1 MKVFRKSGDRVEL
14 LALSWDAELRLGD
27 YLVVE
32 EGDRRMLLQVI
43 DVEYADVP
51 GLMED
56 ILRDLSSSTIDE
68 VERLDPVEVE
78 SVIRSI
84 RDSRVVVAKV
94 RRING
99 SDPNT
104 LWLPSRYTS
113 KVRKVEVDELLREVL
128 QPPKMPVK
136 VGEGVEVDVMNVEGN
151 VTLIVGRKES
161 GKSHLAKVLASG
173 LAKAGCNVVVL
184 DVNGEYVSL
193 GRRRNGEHSD
203 VSEFLKVL
211 MPGLNYQI
219 PLASLTEEVL
229 ADVMTY
235 ALGLPQTSLRELLRL
250 FRDLRKRGVLTF
262 ANLIR
267 AVQSVPMN
275 ESVRE
280 ALANRLLTL
289 ESTGI
294 FADEPQTEEGDWL
307 ERLFPTD
314 KGALV
319 VFDMSRLGAIQRR
332 VFVEFLLSRL
342 KELLLNDE
350 IDPVVLFAEE
360 AHLYLR
366 ETYWEDVITRM
377 RHIGISTVLITN
389 QPDSIPALI
398 YRQAD
403 NVFMFNMRN
412 GSDIDHLARNLEVDP
427 ETLRSILPNLPPGQ
441 VLAWGKVVGRLPVV
455 FKVIDPDLMTLGRT
469 RTKVG
474 RMLQKV

>member
-14 LALSWDAELRLGD
+14 LALSWDTDLRLGD

-32 EGDRRMLLQVI
+32 EDGRRILLQVI

-56 ILRDLSSSTIDE
+56 ILRELSGGTIDE
-68 VERLDPVEVE
+68 VERFDPVEVE
-78 SVIRSI
+78 SVVRSI

-94 RRING
+94 RRINDA
-99 SDPNT
+99 DPNV

-113 KVRKVEVDELLREVL
+113 RVRKVEVAELLRDVV
-128 QPPKMPVK
+128 PIPKVPVRL
-136 VGEGVEVDVMNVEGN
+136 GEGVVVDVMNVEGS

-173 LAKAGCNVVVL
+173 LARAGCNVVVL

-193 GRRRNGEHSD
+193 GRRRNGERSE
-203 VSEFLKVL
+203 VSEILKVL
-211 MPGLNYQI
+211 MPGLNYQV
-219 PLASLTEEVL
+219 PLSTLSEEVL

-235 ALGLPQTSLRELLRL
+235 ALGLPQTSMRELLRI
-250 FRDLRKRGVLTF
+250 FRDLRKRGALTF
-262 ANLIR
+262 ANLLR

-294 FADEPQTEEGDWL
+294 FTDERREGEGDAL
-307 ERLFPTD
+307 ETLFPPD
-314 KGALV
+314 RGALV
-319 VFDMSRLGAIQRR
+319 VFDMSRLGALQRR

-377 RHIGISTVLITN
+377 RHVGISTVLITN

-403 NVFMFNMRN
+403 NVFIFNMRN
-412 GSDIDHLARNLEVDP
+412 GSDMEHLARNLEIDS
-427 ETLRSILPNLPPGQ
+427 ETLRSILPNLPQGT

-469 RTKVG
+469 RTKLG
-474 RMLQKV
+474 RLVQQC

>member
-14 LALSWDAELRLGD
+14 LALSWDADLRLGD

-32 EGDRRMLLQVI
+32 EDGRRILLQVI

-56 ILRDLSSSTIDE
+56 ILRELSGGTIDE
-68 VERLDPVEVE
+68 VERFDPVEVE
-78 SVIRSI
+78 SVVRSI

-94 RRING
+94 RRINDA
-99 SDPNT
+99 DPNV

-113 KVRKVEVDELLREVL
+113 RVRKMEVAELLRDVV
-128 QPPKMPVK
+128 PIPKVPVRL
-136 VGEGVEVDVMNVEGN
+136 GEGVVVDVMNVEGS

-173 LAKAGCNVVVL
+173 LARAGCNVVVL

-193 GRRRNGEHSD
+193 GRRRNGERSE
-203 VSEFLKVL
+203 VSEILKVL
-211 MPGLNYQI
+211 MPGLNYQV
-219 PLASLTEEVL
+219 PLSTLSEEVL

-235 ALGLPQTSLRELLRL
+235 ALGLPQTSMRELLRI
-250 FRDLRKRGVLTF
+250 FRDLRKRGALTF
-262 ANLIR
+262 TNLLR
-267 AVQSVPMN
+267 AVQSFPMN

-294 FADEPQTEEGDWL
+294 FTDERREDEGDAL
-307 ERLFPTD
+307 EALFPPD
-314 KGALV
+314 RGALV
-319 VFDMSRLGAIQRR
+319 VFDMSRLGALQRR

-377 RHIGISTVLITN
+377 RHVGISTVLITN

-403 NVFMFNMRN
+403 NVFIFNMRN
-412 GSDIDHLARNLEVDP
+412 GSDMDHLARNLEIDS
-427 ETLRSILPNLPPGQ
+427 ETLRSILPNLPQGT

-469 RTKVG
+469 RTKLG
-474 RMLQKV
+474 RLVQQC

>member
-14 LALSWDAELRLGD
+14 LALSWDADLRLGD

-32 EGDRRMLLQVI
+32 EDGRRILLQVI

-56 ILRDLSSSTIDE
+56 ILRELSGGTIDE
-68 VERLDPVEVE
+68 VERFDPVEVE
-78 SVIRSI
+78 SVVRSI

-94 RRING
+94 RRINDA
-99 SDPNT
+99 DPNV

-113 KVRKVEVDELLREVL
+113 RVRKMDVAELLRDVV
-128 QPPKMPVK
+128 PIPKVPVRL
-136 VGEGVEVDVMNVEGN
+136 GEGVVVDVMNVEGS

-173 LAKAGCNVVVL
+173 LARAGCNVVVL

-193 GRRRNGEHSD
+193 GRRRNGERSE
-203 VSEFLKVL
+203 VSEILKVL
-211 MPGLNYQI
+211 MPGLNYQV
-219 PLASLTEEVL
+219 PLSTLSEEVL

-235 ALGLPQTSLRELLRL
+235 ALGLPQTSMRELLRI
-250 FRDLRKRGVLTF
+250 FRDLRKRGALTF
-262 ANLIR
+262 ANLLR

-294 FADEPQTEEGDWL
+294 FTDERREGEGDAL
-307 ERLFPTD
+307 ETLFPPD
-314 KGALV
+314 RGALV
-319 VFDMSRLGAIQRR
+319 VFDMSRLGALQRR

-377 RHIGISTVLITN
+377 RHVGISTVLITN

-403 NVFMFNMRN
+403 NVFIFNMRN
-412 GSDIDHLARNLEVDP
+412 GSDMEHLARNLEIDS
-427 ETLRSILPNLPPGQ
+427 ETLRSILPNLPQGT

-469 RTKVG
+469 RTKLG
-474 RMLQKV
+474 RLLQQC

>member
-14 LALSWDAELRLGD
+14 LALSWDADLRLGD

-32 EGDRRMLLQVI
+32 EDGRRILLQVI

-56 ILRDLSSSTIDE
+56 ILRELSGGTVDE
-68 VERLDPVEVE
+68 VERFDPVEVE
-78 SVIRSI
+78 SVVRSI

-94 RRING
+94 RRINDA
-99 SDPNT
+99 DPNV

-113 KVRKVEVDELLREVL
+113 RVRKMEVAELLRDVV
-128 QPPKMPVK
+128 PIPKVPVRL
-136 VGEGVEVDVMNVEGN
+136 GEGVVVDVMNVEGS

-173 LAKAGCNVVVL
+173 LARAGCNVVIL

-193 GRRRNGEHSD
+193 GRRRNGERSE
-203 VSEFLKVL
+203 VSEILKVL
-211 MPGLNYQI
+211 MPGLNYQV
-219 PLASLTEEVL
+219 PLSTLSEEVL

-235 ALGLPQTSLRELLRL
+235 ALGLPQTSMRELLRI
-250 FRDLRKRGVLTF
+250 FRDLRKRGALTF
-262 ANLIR
+262 ANLLR

-294 FADEPQTEEGDWL
+294 FTDERREVEGDAL
-307 ERLFPTD
+307 ETLFPPDRGT
-314 KGALV
+314 LV
-319 VFDMSRLGAIQRR
+319 VFDMSRLGALQRR

-350 IDPVVLFAEE
+350 IDPVDLFAEE

-377 RHIGISTVLITN
+377 RHVGISTVLITN

-403 NVFMFNMRN
+403 NVFIFNMRN
-412 GSDIDHLARNLEVDP
+412 GSDMDHLARNLEIDS
-427 ETLRSILPNLPPGQ
+427 ETLRSILPNLPQGT

-469 RTKVG
+469 RTKLG
-474 RMLQKV
+474 RLVQQC

>member
-14 LALSWDAELRLGD
+14 LALSWDADLRLGD

-32 EGDRRMLLQVI
+32 EDGRRILLQVI

-56 ILRDLSSSTIDE
+56 ILRELSGGTIDE
-68 VERLDPVEVE
+68 VERFDPVEVE
-78 SVIRSI
+78 SVVRSI

-94 RRING
+94 RRINDA
-99 SDPNT
+99 DPNV

-113 KVRKVEVDELLREVL
+113 RVRKMDVAELLRDVV
-128 QPPKMPVK
+128 PIPKVPVRL
-136 VGEGVEVDVMNVEGN
+136 GEGVVVDVMNVEGS

-173 LAKAGCNVVVL
+173 LARAGCNVVVL

-193 GRRRNGEHSD
+193 GRRRNGERSE
-203 VSEFLKVL
+203 VSEILKVL
-211 MPGLNYQI
+211 MPGLNYQV
-219 PLASLTEEVL
+219 PLSTLSEEVL

-235 ALGLPQTSLRELLRL
+235 ALGLPQTSMRELLRI
-250 FRDLRKRGVLTF
+250 FRDLRKRGSLTF
-262 ANLIR
+262 ANLLR
-267 AVQSVPMN
+267 AVQSFPMN

-294 FADEPQTEEGDWL
+294 FTDERREDEGDAL
-307 ERLFPTD
+307 EALFPPD
-314 KGALV
+314 RGALV
-319 VFDMSRLGAIQRR
+319 VFDMSRLGALQRR

-377 RHIGISTVLITN
+377 RHVGISTVLITN

-403 NVFMFNMRN
+403 NVFIFNMRN
-412 GSDIDHLARNLEVDP
+412 GSDMEHLARNLEIDS
-427 ETLRSILPNLPPGQ
+427 ETLRSILPNLPQGT

-469 RTKVG
+469 RTKLG
-474 RMLQKV
+474 RLVQQC

>member
-14 LALSWDAELRLGD
+14 LALSWDADLRLGD

-32 EGDRRMLLQVI
+32 EDGRRILLQVI

-56 ILRDLSSSTIDE
+56 ILRELSGGTVDE
-68 VERLDPVEVE
+68 VERFDPVEVE
-78 SVIRSI
+78 SVVRSI

-94 RRING
+94 RRINDA
-99 SDPNT
+99 DPNV

-113 KVRKVEVDELLREVL
+113 RVRKMEVAELLRDVV
-128 QPPKMPVK
+128 PIPKVPVRL
-136 VGEGVEVDVMNVEGN
+136 GEGVVVDVMNVEGS

-161 GKSHLAKVLASG
+161 GKSHLAKVLACG
-173 LAKAGCNVVVL
+173 LARAGCNVVVL

-193 GRRRNGEHSD
+193 GRRRNGERSE
-203 VSEFLKVL
+203 VSEILKVL
-211 MPGLNYQI
+211 MPGLNYQV
-219 PLASLTEEVL
+219 PLSTLSEEVL

-235 ALGLPQTSLRELLRL
+235 ALGLPQTSMRELLRI
-250 FRDLRKRGVLTF
+250 FRDLRKRGALTF
-262 ANLIR
+262 ANLLR
-267 AVQSVPMN
+267 AVQSFPMN

-294 FADEPQTEEGDWL
+294 FTDERREDEGDAL
-307 ERLFPTD
+307 EALFPPD
-314 KGALV
+314 RGALV
-319 VFDMSRLGAIQRR
+319 VFDMSRLGALQRR

-377 RHIGISTVLITN
+377 RHVGISTVLITN

-403 NVFMFNMRN
+403 NVFIFNMRN
-412 GSDIDHLARNLEVDP
+412 GSDMDHLARNLEIDS
-427 ETLRSILPNLPPGQ
+427 ETLRSILPNLPQGT

-469 RTKVG
+469 RTKLG
-474 RMLQKV
+474 RLVQQC

>member
-14 LALSWDAELRLGD
+14 LALSWDADLRLGD

-32 EGDRRMLLQVI
+32 EDGRRILLQVI

-56 ILRDLSSSTIDE
+56 ILRELSGGTVDE
-68 VERLDPVEVE
+68 VERFDPVEVE
-78 SVIRSI
+78 SVVRSI

-94 RRING
+94 RRINDA
-99 SDPNT
+99 DPNV

-113 KVRKVEVDELLREVL
+113 RVKKMEVAELLRDVV
-128 QPPKMPVK
+128 PIPKVPIRL
-136 VGEGVEVDVMNVEGN
+136 GEGVVVDVMNVEGS

-173 LAKAGCNVVVL
+173 LARAGCNVVVL

-193 GRRRNGEHSD
+193 GRRRNGERSE
-203 VSEFLKVL
+203 VSEILKVL
-211 MPGLNYQI
+211 MPGLSYQV
-219 PLASLTEEVL
+219 PLSTLSEEVL

-235 ALGLPQTSLRELLRL
+235 ALGLPQTSMRELLRI
-250 FRDLRKRGVLTF
+250 FRDLRKRGALTF
-262 ANLIR
+262 ANLLR
-267 AVQSVPMN
+267 AVQSFPMN

-294 FADEPQTEEGDWL
+294 FTDERREVEGDAL
-307 ERLFPTD
+307 EALFPPD
-314 KGALV
+314 RGALV
-319 VFDMSRLGAIQRR
+319 VFDMSRLGALQRR

-403 NVFMFNMRN
+403 NVFIFNMRN
-412 GSDIDHLARNLEVDP
+412 GSDMDHLARNLEIDS
-427 ETLRSILPNLPPGQ
+427 ETLRSILPNLPQGT

-455 FKVIDPDLMTLGRT
+455 FKVIDPDLMTLGCT
-469 RTKVG
+469 RTKLG
-474 RMLQKV
+474 RLIRQC

>member
-14 LALSWDAELRLGD
+14 LALSWDADLRLGD

-32 EGDRRMLLQVI
+32 EDGRRILLQVI
-43 DVEYADVP
+43 DVEYADIP

-56 ILRDLSSSTIDE
+56 ILRELSGGTVDE
-68 VERLDPVEVE
+68 VERFDPVEVE
-78 SVIRSI
+78 SVVRSI

-94 RRING
+94 RRINNA
-99 SDPNT
+99 DPNV

-113 KVRKVEVDELLREVL
+113 RVRKVEVAELLRDVV
-128 QPPKMPVK
+128 PIPKVPVRL
-136 VGEGVEVDVMNVEGN
+136 GEGVVVDVMNVEGS

-173 LAKAGCNVVVL
+173 LARAGCNVVVL

-193 GRRRNGEHSD
+193 GRRRNGERSE
-203 VSEFLKVL
+203 VSEILKVL
-211 MPGLNYQI
+211 MPGLNYQV
-219 PLASLTEEVL
+219 PLSTLSEEVL

-235 ALGLPQTSLRELLRL
+235 ALGLPQTSMRELLRI
-250 FRDLRKRGVLTF
+250 FRDLRKRGALTF
-262 ANLIR
+262 ANLLR
-267 AVQSVPMN
+267 AVQSFPMN

-294 FADEPQTEEGDWL
+294 FTDERREDEGDAL
-307 ERLFPTD
+307 ETLFPPD
-314 KGALV
+314 RGALV
-319 VFDMSRLGAIQRR
+319 VFDMSRLGALQRR

-377 RHIGISTVLITN
+377 RHVGISTVLITN

-403 NVFMFNMRN
+403 NVFIFNMRN
-412 GSDIDHLARNLEVDP
+412 GSDMDHLARNLEIDS
-427 ETLRSILPNLPPGQ
+427 ETLRSILPNLPQGT

-469 RTKVG
+469 RTKLG
-474 RMLQKV
+474 RLVQQC

>member
-14 LALSWDAELRLGD
+14 LALSWDADLRLGD

-32 EGDRRMLLQVI
+32 EDGRRILLQVI
-43 DVEYADVP
+43 DVEYADLP

-56 ILRDLSSSTIDE
+56 ILRELSGGTIEE
-68 VERLDPVEVE
+68 VERFDPVEVE
-78 SVIRSI
+78 SVVRSI

-94 RRING
+94 RRINDA
-99 SDPNT
+99 DPNV

-113 KVRKVEVDELLREVL
+113 RVRKVEVAELLRDVV
-128 QPPKMPVK
+128 PIPKVPVRL
-136 VGEGVEVDVMNVEGN
+136 GEGVVVDVMNVEGS

-173 LAKAGCNVVVL
+173 LARAGCNVVVL

-193 GRRRNGEHSD
+193 GRRRNGERSE
-203 VSEFLKVL
+203 VSEILKVL
-211 MPGLNYQI
+211 MPGLNYQV
-219 PLASLTEEVL
+219 PLSTLSEEVL

-235 ALGLPQTSLRELLRL
+235 ALGLPQTSMRELLRI
-250 FRDLRKRGVLTF
+250 FRDLRKRGALTF
-262 ANLIR
+262 ANLLR
-267 AVQSVPMN
+267 AVQSFPMN

-294 FADEPQTEEGDWL
+294 FTDERREGEGDAL
-307 ERLFPTD
+307 ETLFPPD
-314 KGALV
+314 RGALV
-319 VFDMSRLGAIQRR
+319 VFDMSRLGALQRR

-377 RHIGISTVLITN
+377 RHVGISTVLITN

-403 NVFMFNMRN
+403 NVFIFNMRN
-412 GSDIDHLARNLEVDP
+412 GSDMEHLARNLEIDP
-427 ETLRSILPNLPPGQ
+427 ETLRSILPNLPQGT

-469 RTKVG
+469 RTKLG
-474 RMLQKV
+474 RLVQQC

>member
-1 MKVFRKSGDRVEL
+1 MKVFRKSGDKVEL
-14 LALSWDAELRLGD
+14 LALSWDADLRLGD

-32 EGDRRMLLQVI
+32 EDGRRTLLQVI

-56 ILRDLSSSTIDE
+56 ILRDLSSNAIDE

-84 RDSRVVVAKV
+84 RDSRVIVAKLRGV
-94 RRING
+94 NG
-99 SDPNT
+99 TDLNL

-113 KVRKVEVDELLREVL
+113 KVRRVGVADLLREVV
-128 QPPKMPVK
+128 PVPELPVR
-136 VGEGVEVDVMNVEGN
+136 VGDGVVVDVTNVEGN
-151 VTLIVGRKES
+151 VTLIIGRKES

-173 LAKAGCNVVVL
+173 LARAGCNVVIL

-193 GRRRNGEHSD
+193 GRRRNGEQSE
-203 VSEFLKVL
+203 VSELLRVL
-211 MPGLNYQI
+211 MPGLNYRV
-219 PLASLTEEVL
+219 PLNSLSDEVL

-235 ALGLPQTSLRELLRL
+235 ALGLPQTSMRELLRL

-262 ANLIR
+262 ANLLR

-289 ESTGI
+289 ELTGI
-294 FADEPQTEEGDWL
+294 FTDERQKDEGDTL
-307 ERLFPTD
+307 ETLFPSD
-314 KGALV
+314 RGALV
-319 VFDMSRLGAIQRR
+319 VFDMSRLGATQRR

-342 KELLLNDE
+342 KEMLLDDE

-412 GSDIDHLARNLEVDP
+412 GSDIDHLARNLEIDT
-427 ETLRSILPNLPPGQ
+427 ETLRSILPNLSPGN
-441 VLAWGKVVGRLPVV
+441 VLAWGKAVGRLPVV
-455 FKVIDPDLMTLGRT
+455 FKVIDSDLMTLGRT
-469 RTKVG
+469 RTKTG
-474 RMLQKV
+474 RIIQSR

>member
-14 LALSWDAELRLGD
+14 LALSWDADLRLGD

-32 EGDRRMLLQVI
+32 EDGRRILLQVI

-56 ILRDLSSSTIDE
+56 ILRELSGGTIDE
-68 VERLDPVEVE
+68 VERFDPVEVE
-78 SVIRSI
+78 SVVRSI

-94 RRING
+94 RRINDA
-99 SDPNT
+99 DPNV

-113 KVRKVEVDELLREVL
+113 RVRKVEVAELLRDVV
-128 QPPKMPVK
+128 PIPKVPVRL
-136 VGEGVEVDVMNVEGN
+136 GEGVVVDVMNVEGS

-173 LAKAGCNVVVL
+173 LARAGCNVVVL

-193 GRRRNGEHSD
+193 GRRRNGERSE
-203 VSEFLKVL
+203 VSEILKVL
-211 MPGLNYQI
+211 MPGLNYQV
-219 PLASLTEEVL
+219 PLSTLSEEVL

-235 ALGLPQTSLRELLRL
+235 ALGLPQTSMRELLRI
-250 FRDLRKRGVLTF
+250 FRDLRKRGALTF
-262 ANLIR
+262 ANLLR
-267 AVQSVPMN
+267 AVQSFPMN

-294 FADEPQTEEGDWL
+294 FTDERREDEGDAL
-307 ERLFPTD
+307 ETLFPPD
-314 KGALV
+314 RGALV
-319 VFDMSRLGAIQRR
+319 VFDMSRLGALQRR

-377 RHIGISTVLITN
+377 RHVGISTVLITN

-403 NVFMFNMRN
+403 NVFIFNMRN
-412 GSDIDHLARNLEVDP
+412 GSDMDHLARNLEIDS
-427 ETLRSILPNLPPGQ
+427 ETLRSILPNLPQGT

-469 RTKVG
+469 RTKLG
-474 RMLQKV
+474 RLVQQC

>member
-14 LALSWDAELRLGD
+14 LALSWDTDLRLGD

-32 EGDRRMLLQVI
+32 EDGRRILLQVI
-43 DVEYADVP
+43 DVEYADIP

-56 ILRDLSSSTIDE
+56 ILRELSSNAIDE
-68 VERLDPVEVE
+68 VERFDPVEVE
-78 SVIRSI
+78 SVVRSI

-94 RRING
+94 RRINDA
-99 SDPNT
+99 DPNV

-113 KVRKVEVDELLREVL
+113 RVRKVEVAELLRDVV
-128 QPPKMPVK
+128 PIPKVPVRL
-136 VGEGVEVDVMNVEGN
+136 GEGVVVDVMNVEGS

-173 LAKAGCNVVVL
+173 LARAGCNVVVL

-193 GRRRNGEHSD
+193 GRRRNGERSE
-203 VSEFLKVL
+203 VSEILKVL
-211 MPGLNYQI
+211 MPGLNYQV
-219 PLASLTEEVL
+219 PLSTLSEEVL

-235 ALGLPQTSLRELLRL
+235 ALGLPQTSMRELLRI
-250 FRDLRKRGVLTF
+250 FRDLRKRGALTF
-262 ANLIR
+262 ANLLR

-294 FADEPQTEEGDWL
+294 FTDERREDEGDAL
-307 ERLFPTD
+307 EALFPPD
-314 KGALV
+314 RGALV
-319 VFDMSRLGAIQRR
+319 VFDMSRLGALQRR

-377 RHIGISTVLITN
+377 RHVGISTVLITN

-403 NVFMFNMRN
+403 NVFIFNMRN
-412 GSDIDHLARNLEVDP
+412 GSDMEHLARNLEIDS
-427 ETLRSILPNLPPGQ
+427 ETLRSILPNLPQGT

-469 RTKVG
+469 RTKLG
-474 RMLQKV
+474 RLVQQC

>member
-14 LALSWDAELRLGD
+14 LALSWDADLRLGD

-32 EGDRRMLLQVI
+32 EDGRRILLQVI

-56 ILRDLSSSTIDE
+56 ILRELSGGTVDE
-68 VERLDPVEVE
+68 VERFDPVEVE
-78 SVIRSI
+78 SVVRSI

-94 RRING
+94 RRINDA
-99 SDPNT
+99 DPNV

-113 KVRKVEVDELLREVL
+113 RVRKVEVAELLRDVV
-128 QPPKMPVK
+128 PIPKVPVRL
-136 VGEGVEVDVMNVEGN
+136 GEGVVVDVMNVEGS

-173 LAKAGCNVVVL
+173 LARAGCNVVVL

-193 GRRRNGEHSD
+193 GRRRNGERSE
-203 VSEFLKVL
+203 VSEILKVL
-211 MPGLNYQI
+211 MPGLNYQV
-219 PLASLTEEVL
+219 PLSTLSEEVL

-235 ALGLPQTSLRELLRL
+235 ALGLPQTSMRELLRI
-250 FRDLRKRGVLTF
+250 FRDLRKRGALTF
-262 ANLIR
+262 ANLLR
-267 AVQSVPMN
+267 AVQSFPMN

-294 FADEPQTEEGDWL
+294 FTDERREDEGDAL
-307 ERLFPTD
+307 EALFPPD
-314 KGALV
+314 RGALV
-319 VFDMSRLGAIQRR
+319 VFDMSRLGALQRR

-377 RHIGISTVLITN
+377 RHVGISTVLITN

-403 NVFMFNMRN
+403 NVFIFNMRN
-412 GSDIDHLARNLEVDP
+412 GSDMDHLARNLEIDS
-427 ETLRSILPNLPPGQ
+427 ETLRSILPNLPQGT

-469 RTKVG
+469 RTKLG
-474 RMLQKV
+474 RLVQQC

>member
-14 LALSWDAELRLGD
+14 LALSWDADLRLGD

-32 EGDRRMLLQVI
+32 EDGRRILLQVI

-56 ILRDLSSSTIDE
+56 ILRELSGGTVDE
-68 VERLDPVEVE
+68 VERFDPVEVE
-78 SVIRSI
+78 SVVRSI

-94 RRING
+94 RRINDA
-99 SDPNT
+99 DPNV

-113 KVRKVEVDELLREVL
+113 RVRKMEVAELLRDVV
-128 QPPKMPVK
+128 PIPKVPVRL
-136 VGEGVEVDVMNVEGN
+136 GEGVVVDVMNVEGS

-173 LAKAGCNVVVL
+173 LARAGCNVVVL

-193 GRRRNGEHSD
+193 GRRRNGERSE
-203 VSEFLKVL
+203 VSEILKVL
-211 MPGLNYQI
+211 MPGLNYQV
-219 PLASLTEEVL
+219 PLSTLSEEVL

-235 ALGLPQTSLRELLRL
+235 ALGLPQTSMRELLRI
-250 FRDLRKRGVLTF
+250 FRDLRKRGALTF
-262 ANLIR
+262 ANLLR
-267 AVQSVPMN
+267 AVQSFPMN

-294 FADEPQTEEGDWL
+294 FTDERREDEGDAL
-307 ERLFPTD
+307 ETLFPPD
-314 KGALV
+314 RGALV
-319 VFDMSRLGAIQRR
+319 VFDMSRLGALQRR

-377 RHIGISTVLITN
+377 RHVGISTVLITN

-403 NVFMFNMRN
+403 NVFIFNMRN
-412 GSDIDHLARNLEVDP
+412 GSDMDHLARNLEIDS
-427 ETLRSILPNLPPGQ
+427 ETLRSILPNLPQGT

-469 RTKVG
+469 RTKLG
-474 RMLQKV
+474 RLVQQC

>member
-14 LALSWDAELRLGD
+14 LALSWDADLRLGD

-32 EGDRRMLLQVI
+32 EDGRRILLQVI
-43 DVEYADVP
+43 DVEYADLP

-56 ILRDLSSSTIDE
+56 ILRELSGGTVDE
-68 VERLDPVEVE
+68 VERFDPVEVE
-78 SVIRSI
+78 SVVRSI

-94 RRING
+94 RRINDA
-99 SDPNT
+99 DPNV

-113 KVRKVEVDELLREVL
+113 RVRKMEVAELLRDVV
-128 QPPKMPVK
+128 PIPKVPVRL
-136 VGEGVEVDVMNVEGN
+136 GEGVVVDVMNVEGN

-173 LAKAGCNVVVL
+173 LARAGCNVVVL

-193 GRRRNGEHSD
+193 GRRRNGERSE
-203 VSEFLKVL
+203 VSEILKVL
-211 MPGLNYQI
+211 MPGLNYQV
-219 PLASLTEEVL
+219 PLSTLSEEVL

-235 ALGLPQTSLRELLRL
+235 ALGLPQTSMRELLRI
-250 FRDLRKRGVLTF
+250 FRDLRKRGALTF
-262 ANLIR
+262 ANLLR
-267 AVQSVPMN
+267 AVQSFPMN

-294 FADEPQTEEGDWL
+294 FTDERREDEGDAL
-307 ERLFPTD
+307 EALFPPD
-314 KGALV
+314 RGALV
-319 VFDMSRLGAIQRR
+319 VFDMSRLGALQRR

-377 RHIGISTVLITN
+377 RHVGISTVLITN

-403 NVFMFNMRN
+403 NVFIFNMRN
-412 GSDIDHLARNLEVDP
+412 GSDMDHLARNLEIDS
-427 ETLRSILPNLPPGQ
+427 ETLRSILPNLPQGT

-469 RTKVG
+469 RTKLG
-474 RMLQKV
+474 RLVQQC

>member
-14 LALSWDAELRLGD
+14 LALSWDADLRLGD

-32 EGDRRMLLQVI
+32 EDGRRILLHVI

-56 ILRDLSSSTIDE
+56 ILRDLSSNAIDE
-68 VERLDPVEVE
+68 VERFDPVEVE

-94 RRING
+94 RRINDA
-99 SDPNT
+99 DPNV

-113 KVRKVEVDELLREVL
+113 KVRKVEVAELLRDMV
-128 QPPKMPVK
+128 PAPKVPVRL
-136 VGEGVEVDVMNVEGN
+136 GEGVVVDVMNVEGS

-161 GKSHLAKVLASG
+161 GKSHLAKVLACG
-173 LAKAGCNVVVL
+173 LARAGCNIVVL

-193 GRRRNGEHSD
+193 GRRRNGERSE
-203 VSEFLKVL
+203 VSELLKVM
-211 MPGLNYQI
+211 MPGLNYQV
-219 PLASLTEEVL
+219 PLSTLSEEVL

-235 ALGLPQTSLRELLRL
+235 ALGLPQTSMRELLKL
-250 FRDLRKRGVLTF
+250 FRDLRKRGSLTF
-262 ANLIR
+262 ANLLR

-294 FADEPQTEEGDWL
+294 FTDERREDEGDAL
-307 ERLFPTD
+307 ETLFPPD
-314 KGALV
+314 RGALV
-319 VFDMSRLGAIQRR
+319 VFDMSRLGALQRR

-377 RHIGISTVLITN
+377 RHVGISTVLITN

-403 NVFMFNMRN
+403 NVFIFNMRN
-412 GSDIDHLARNLEVDP
+412 GSDMDHLARNLEIDP
-427 ETLRSILPNLPPGQ
+427 ETLRSILPNLPQGT

-469 RTKVG
+469 RTKLG
-474 RMLQKV
+474 RLVQQC

>member
-14 LALSWDAELRLGD
+14 LALSWDADLRLGD

-32 EGDRRMLLQVI
+32 EDGRRILLQVI

-56 ILRDLSSSTIDE
+56 ILRELSGGTVDE
-68 VERLDPVEVE
+68 VERFDPVEVE
-78 SVIRSI
+78 SVVRSI

-94 RRING
+94 RRVNDA
-99 SDPNT
+99 DPNV

-113 KVRKVEVDELLREVL
+113 RVRKMEVAELLRDAV
-128 QPPKMPVK
+128 PIPKVPVRL
-136 VGEGVEVDVMNVEGN
+136 GEGVVVDVMNVEGS

-173 LAKAGCNVVVL
+173 LARAGCNVVVL

-193 GRRRNGEHSD
+193 GRRRNGERSE
-203 VSEFLKVL
+203 VSELLKVL
-211 MPGLNYQI
+211 MPGLNYQV
-219 PLASLTEEVL
+219 PLSTLSEEVL

-235 ALGLPQTSLRELLRL
+235 ALGLPQTSMRELLRI
-250 FRDLRKRGVLTF
+250 FRDLRKRGALTF
-262 ANLIR
+262 ANLLR
-267 AVQSVPMN
+267 AVQSFPMN

-294 FADEPQTEEGDWL
+294 FTDERREDEGDAL
-307 ERLFPTD
+307 EALFPPD
-314 KGALV
+314 RGALV
-319 VFDMSRLGAIQRR
+319 VFDMSRLGALQRR

-377 RHIGISTVLITN
+377 RHVGISTVLITN

-403 NVFMFNMRN
+403 NVFIFNMRN
-412 GSDIDHLARNLEVDP
+412 GSDMEHLARNLEIDS
-427 ETLRSILPNLPPGQ
+427 ETLRSILPNLPQGT

-469 RTKVG
+469 RTKLG
-474 RMLQKV
+474 RLVQHC

>member
-14 LALSWDAELRLGD
+14 LALSWDTDLRLGD

-32 EGDRRMLLQVI
+32 EDGRRILLQVI

-56 ILRDLSSSTIDE
+56 ILRELSGGTIDE
-68 VERLDPVEVE
+68 VERFDPVEVE
-78 SVIRSI
+78 SVVRSI

-94 RRING
+94 RRINDA
-99 SDPNT
+99 DPNV

-113 KVRKVEVDELLREVL
+113 RVRKMEVAELLRDVV
-128 QPPKMPVK
+128 PIPKVPVRL
-136 VGEGVEVDVMNVEGN
+136 GEGVVVDVMNVEGS

-173 LAKAGCNVVVL
+173 LARAGCNVVVL

-193 GRRRNGEHSD
+193 GRRKNGERSE
-203 VSEFLKVL
+203 VSEILKVL
-211 MPGLNYQI
+211 MPGLNYQV
-219 PLASLTEEVL
+219 PLSTLSEEVL

-235 ALGLPQTSLRELLRL
+235 ALGLPQTSMRELLRI
-250 FRDLRKRGVLTF
+250 FRDLRKRGALTF
-262 ANLIR
+262 ANLLR

-294 FADEPQTEEGDWL
+294 FTDERREDEGDAL
-307 ERLFPTD
+307 EALFPPD
-314 KGALV
+314 RGALV
-319 VFDMSRLGAIQRR
+319 VFDMSRLGALQRR

-377 RHIGISTVLITN
+377 RHVGISTVLITN

-403 NVFMFNMRN
+403 NVFIFNMRN
-412 GSDIDHLARNLEVDP
+412 GSDMEHLARNLEIDS
-427 ETLRSILPNLPPGQ
+427 ETLRSILPNLPQGT

-469 RTKVG
+469 RTKLG
-474 RMLQKV
+474 RLLQQC

>member
-14 LALSWDAELRLGD
+14 LALSWDADLRLGD

-32 EGDRRMLLQVI
+32 EDGRRILLQVI

-56 ILRDLSSSTIDE
+56 ILRELSGGTVDE
-68 VERLDPVEVE
+68 VERFDPVEVE
-78 SVIRSI
+78 SVVRSI

-94 RRING
+94 RRINDA
-99 SDPNT
+99 DPNV

-113 KVRKVEVDELLREVL
+113 RVRKMEVAELLRDVV
-128 QPPKMPVK
+128 PIPKVPVRL
-136 VGEGVEVDVMNVEGN
+136 GEGVVVDVMNVEGS

-173 LAKAGCNVVVL
+173 LARAGCNVVVL

-193 GRRRNGEHSD
+193 GRRRNGER
-203 VSEFLKVL
+203 SEISEILKVL
-211 MPGLNYQI
+211 MPGLNYQV
-219 PLASLTEEVL
+219 PLSTLSEEVL

-235 ALGLPQTSLRELLRL
+235 ALGLPQTSMRELLRI
-250 FRDLRKRGVLTF
+250 FRDLRKRGALTF
-262 ANLIR
+262 ANLLR
-267 AVQSVPMN
+267 AVQSFPMN

-294 FADEPQTEEGDWL
+294 FTDERREDEGDAL
-307 ERLFPTD
+307 EALFPPD

-319 VFDMSRLGAIQRR
+319 VFDMSRLGALQRR

-377 RHIGISTVLITN
+377 RHVGISTVLITN

-403 NVFMFNMRN
+403 NVFIFNMRN
-412 GSDIDHLARNLEVDP
+412 GSDMDHLARNLEIDP
-427 ETLRSILPNLPPGQ
+427 ETLRSILPNLPQGT

-469 RTKVG
+469 RTKLG
-474 RMLQKV
+474 RLVQQC

>member
-1 MKVFRKSGDRVEL
+1 MRVFRKSGDRVEL
-14 LALSWDAELRLGD
+14 LALSWDSDLALGD

-32 EGDRRMLLQVI
+32 EDGRRILLQVI

-56 ILRDLSSSTIDE
+56 ILRDLSSGPVE
-68 VERLDPVEVE
+68 LVERLDPVEVE
-78 SVIRSI
+78 SVVRSI

-94 RRING
+94 RRVNG
-99 SDPNT
+99 VDPNR
-104 LWLPSRYTS
+104 LWLPSRYAS
-113 KVRKVEVDELLREVL
+113 RVRRVDVSELLREAL
-128 QPPKMPVK
+128 QPPRVPLVL
-136 VGEGVEVDVMNVEGN
+136 GEGVVIDAASVEGS

-161 GKSHLAKVLASG
+161 GKSHLAKVLAAG
-173 LAKAGCNVVVL
+173 LARAGCNVVIL

-193 GRRRNGEHSD
+193 GRRRNGEPSD
-203 VSEFLKVL
+203 VSELMEVL
-211 MPGLNYQI
+211 APCVNFVV
-219 PLASLTEEVL
+219 PLGSLSDEVL

-235 ALGLPQTSLRELLRL
+235 ALGLPQTSLRELLRIV
-250 FRDLRKRGVLTF
+250 RDLRRRRALTF
-262 ANLIR
+262 PNLIR

-280 ALANRLLTL
+280 AIANRLLTL

-294 FADEPQTEEGDWL
+294 FTDDQDENDIEL
-307 ERLFPTD
+307 ASLFPPD
-314 KGALV
+314 RGALV
-319 VFDMSRLGAIQRR
+319 VFDLSQLGSLQRR
-332 VFVEFLLSRL
+332 VFVEFLLSRM
-342 KELLLNDE
+342 KELLFNE
-350 IDPVVLFAEE
+350 EVDPVVLFAEE

-412 GSDIDHLARNLEVDP
+412 GSDIEHLARNLEIDP
-427 ETLRSILPNLPPGQ
+427 ETLRSILPNLPPGH
-441 VLAWGKVVGRLPVV
+441 VLAWGKALGRLPVT
-455 FKVIDPDLMTLGRT
+455 FRVIDPDLMTLGTT
-469 RTKVG
+469 RTKLG
-474 RMLQKV
+474 KLLRRS

>member
-14 LALSWDAELRLGD
+14 LALSWDADLRLGD

-32 EGDRRMLLQVI
+32 EDGRRILLQVI

-56 ILRDLSSSTIDE
+56 ILRELSGGTVDE
-68 VERLDPVEVE
+68 VERFDPVEVE
-78 SVIRSI
+78 SVVRSI

-94 RRING
+94 RRINDA
-99 SDPNT
+99 DPNV

-113 KVRKVEVDELLREVL
+113 RVRKMEVAELLRDVV
-128 QPPKMPVK
+128 PIPKVPVRL
-136 VGEGVEVDVMNVEGN
+136 GEGVVVDVMNVEGS

-173 LAKAGCNVVVL
+173 LARAGCNVVVL

-193 GRRRNGEHSD
+193 GRRRNGERSE
-203 VSEFLKVL
+203 VSEILKVL
-211 MPGLNYQI
+211 MPGLNYQV
-219 PLASLTEEVL
+219 PLSTLSEEVL

-235 ALGLPQTSLRELLRL
+235 ALGLPQTSMRELLRI
-250 FRDLRKRGVLTF
+250 FRDLRKRGALTF
-262 ANLIR
+262 ANLLR
-267 AVQSVPMN
+267 AVQSFPMN

-294 FADEPQTEEGDWL
+294 FTDERREDEGDAL
-307 ERLFPTD
+307 EALFPPD
-314 KGALV
+314 RGALV
-319 VFDMSRLGAIQRR
+319 VFDMSRLGALQRR

-377 RHIGISTVLITN
+377 RHVGISTVLITN

-403 NVFMFNMRN
+403 NVFIFNMRN
-412 GSDIDHLARNLEVDP
+412 GSDMDHLARNLEIDS
-427 ETLRSILPNLPPGQ
+427 ETLRSILPNLPQGT

-469 RTKVG
+469 RTKLG
-474 RMLQKV
+474 RLVQQC

>member
-14 LALSWDAELRLGD
+14 LALSWDADLRLGD

-32 EGDRRMLLQVI
+32 EDGRRILLQVI

-56 ILRDLSSSTIDE
+56 ILRELSGGTIDE
-68 VERLDPVEVE
+68 VERFDPVEVE
-78 SVIRSI
+78 SVVRSI

-94 RRING
+94 RRINDA
-99 SDPNT
+99 DPNV

-113 KVRKVEVDELLREVL
+113 RVRKMEVAELLRDVV
-128 QPPKMPVK
+128 PIPKVPVRL
-136 VGEGVEVDVMNVEGN
+136 GEGVVVDVMNVEGS

-173 LAKAGCNVVVL
+173 LARAGCNVVVL

-193 GRRRNGEHSD
+193 GRRRNGER
-203 VSEFLKVL
+203 SEISEILKVL
-211 MPGLNYQI
+211 MPGLNYQV
-219 PLASLTEEVL
+219 PLSTLSEEVL

-235 ALGLPQTSLRELLRL
+235 ALGLPQTSMRELLRI
-250 FRDLRKRGVLTF
+250 FRDLRKRGALTF
-262 ANLIR
+262 ANLLR
-267 AVQSVPMN
+267 AVQSFPMN

-294 FADEPQTEEGDWL
+294 FTDERREDEGDAL
-307 ERLFPTD
+307 EALFPPD

-319 VFDMSRLGAIQRR
+319 VFDMSRLGALQRR

-377 RHIGISTVLITN
+377 RHVGISTVLITN

-403 NVFMFNMRN
+403 NVFIFNMRN
-412 GSDIDHLARNLEVDP
+412 GSDMDHLARNLEIDP
-427 ETLRSILPNLPPGQ
+427 ETLRSILPNLPQGT

-469 RTKVG
+469 RTKLG
-474 RMLQKV
+474 RLVQQC

>member
-14 LALSWDAELRLGD
+14 LALSWDADLRLGD

-32 EGDRRMLLQVI
+32 EDGRRILLQVI

-56 ILRDLSSSTIDE
+56 ILRELSGGTVDE
-68 VERLDPVEVE
+68 VERFDPVEVE
-78 SVIRSI
+78 SVVRSI

-94 RRING
+94 RRINDA
-99 SDPNT
+99 DPNV

-113 KVRKVEVDELLREVL
+113 RVKKMEVAELLRDVV
-128 QPPKMPVK
+128 PIPKVPVRL
-136 VGEGVEVDVMNVEGN
+136 GEGVVVDVMNVEGS

-173 LAKAGCNVVVL
+173 LARAGCNVVVL

-193 GRRRNGEHSD
+193 GRRRNGERSE
-203 VSEFLKVL
+203 VSEILKVL
-211 MPGLNYQI
+211 MPGLNYQV
-219 PLASLTEEVL
+219 PLSTLSEEVL

-235 ALGLPQTSLRELLRL
+235 ALGLPQTSMRELLRI
-250 FRDLRKRGVLTF
+250 FRDLRKRGALTF
-262 ANLIR
+262 ANLLR
-267 AVQSVPMN
+267 AVQSFPMN

-294 FADEPQTEEGDWL
+294 FTDEHREDEDDAL
-307 ERLFPTD
+307 ETLFPPD
-314 KGALV
+314 RGALV
-319 VFDMSRLGAIQRR
+319 VFDMSRLGALQRR

-403 NVFMFNMRN
+403 NVFIFNMRN
-412 GSDIDHLARNLEVDP
+412 GSDMDHLARNLEIDS
-427 ETLRSILPNLPPGQ
+427 ETLRSILPNLPQGT

-455 FKVIDPDLMTLGRT
+455 FKVIDPDLMTLGCT
-469 RTKVG
+469 RTKLG
-474 RMLQKV
+474 RLVQQR

>member
-14 LALSWDAELRLGD
+14 LALSWDADLRLGD

-32 EGDRRMLLQVI
+32 EDGRRILLQVI

-56 ILRDLSSSTIDE
+56 ILRELSGGTIDE
-68 VERLDPVEVE
+68 VERFDPVEVE
-78 SVIRSI
+78 SVVRSI

-94 RRING
+94 RRINDA
-99 SDPNT
+99 DPNV

-113 KVRKVEVDELLREVL
+113 RVRKMEVAELLRDVV
-128 QPPKMPVK
+128 PIPKVPVRL
-136 VGEGVEVDVMNVEGN
+136 GEGVVVDVMNVEGS

-173 LAKAGCNVVVL
+173 LARAGCNVVVL

-193 GRRRNGEHSD
+193 GRRRNGERSE
-203 VSEFLKVL
+203 VSEILKVL
-211 MPGLNYQI
+211 MPGLNYQV
-219 PLASLTEEVL
+219 PLSTLSEEVL

-235 ALGLPQTSLRELLRL
+235 ALGLPQTSMRELLRI
-250 FRDLRKRGVLTF
+250 FRDLRKRGALTF
-262 ANLIR
+262 ANLLR

-294 FADEPQTEEGDWL
+294 FTDERREDEGDAL
-307 ERLFPTD
+307 EALFPPD
-314 KGALV
+314 RGALV
-319 VFDMSRLGAIQRR
+319 VFDMSRLGALQRR

-377 RHIGISTVLITN
+377 RHVGISTVLITN

-403 NVFMFNMRN
+403 NVFIFNMRN
-412 GSDIDHLARNLEVDP
+412 GSDMDHLARNLEIDS
-427 ETLRSILPNLPPGQ
+427 ETLRSILPNLPQGT

-469 RTKVG
+469 RTKLG
-474 RMLQKV
+474 RLVQQC

>member
-14 LALSWDAELRLGD
+14 LALSWDADLRLGD

-32 EGDRRMLLQVI
+32 EDGRRILLQVI

-56 ILRDLSSSTIDE
+56 ILRELSGGTIEE
-68 VERLDPVEVE
+68 VERFDPVEVE
-78 SVIRSI
+78 SVVRSI

-94 RRING
+94 RRINDA
-99 SDPNT
+99 DPNV

-113 KVRKVEVDELLREVL
+113 RVRKMEVAELLRDVV
-128 QPPKMPVK
+128 PIPKVPVRL
-136 VGEGVEVDVMNVEGN
+136 GEGVVVDVMNVEGS

-173 LAKAGCNVVVL
+173 LARAGCNVVVL

-193 GRRRNGEHSD
+193 GRRRNGERSE
-203 VSEFLKVL
+203 VSEILKVM
-211 MPGLNYQI
+211 MPGLNYQV
-219 PLASLTEEVL
+219 PLSTLSEEVL

-235 ALGLPQTSLRELLRL
+235 ALGLPQTSMRELLRI
-250 FRDLRKRGVLTF
+250 FRDLRKRGALTF
-262 ANLIR
+262 ANLLR
-267 AVQSVPMN
+267 AVQSFPMN

-294 FADEPQTEEGDWL
+294 FADERREDEGDAL
-307 ERLFPTD
+307 ETLFPPD
-314 KGALV
+314 RGALV
-319 VFDMSRLGAIQRR
+319 VFDMSRLGALQRR

-377 RHIGISTVLITN
+377 RHVGISTVLITN

-403 NVFMFNMRN
+403 NVFIFNMRN
-412 GSDIDHLARNLEVDP
+412 GSDMDHLARNLEIDS
-427 ETLRSILPNLPPGQ
+427 ETLRSILPNLPQGT

-469 RTKVG
+469 RTKLG
-474 RMLQKV
+474 RLVQQC

>member
-14 LALSWDAELRLGD
+14 LALSWDTDLRLGD

-32 EGDRRMLLQVI
+32 EDGRRILLQVI

-56 ILRDLSSSTIDE
+56 ILRDLSGSTIEE
-68 VERLDPVEVE
+68 VERFDPVEVE

-84 RDSRVVVAKV
+84 RDSRVVVTKV
-94 RRING
+94 RRINNA
-99 SDPNT
+99 DPNE

-113 KVRKVEVDELLREVL
+113 RVRKVEVADLLRDVV
-128 QPPKMPVK
+128 PVPKVPVRL
-136 VGEGVEVDVMNVEGN
+136 GEDVSVDVMNVEGS

-173 LAKAGCNVVVL
+173 LARAGCNVAVL

-193 GRRRNGEHSD
+193 GRRSNGERSE
-203 VSEFLKVL
+203 VSEILKVL
-211 MPGLNYQI
+211 MPGLNYQV
-219 PLASLTEEVL
+219 PLSTLSEEVL

-235 ALGLPQTSLRELLRL
+235 ALGLPQTSMRELLKL
-250 FRDLRKRGVLTF
+250 FRDLRKRGSLTF
-262 ANLIR
+262 ANLLR

-294 FADEPQTEEGDWL
+294 FTDERREGEGDAL
-307 ERLFPTD
+307 ETLFPPD
-314 KGALV
+314 RGALV
-319 VFDMSRLGAIQRR
+319 VFDMSRLGALQRR

-377 RHIGISTVLITN
+377 RHIGVSTVLITN
-389 QPDSIPALI
+389 QPDSIPELI

-403 NVFMFNMRN
+403 NVFIFNMRN
-412 GSDIDHLARNLEVDP
+412 GSDMDHLARNLEIDS
-427 ETLRSILPNLPPGQ
+427 ETLRSILPNLSPGM

-469 RTKVG
+469 RTKLG
-474 RMLQKV
+474 RLVQQS

>member
-14 LALSWDAELRLGD
+14 LALSWDADLRLGD

-32 EGDRRMLLQVI
+32 EDGRRILLQVI

-56 ILRDLSSSTIDE
+56 ILRELSGGTIDE
-68 VERLDPVEVE
+68 VERFDPVEVE
-78 SVIRSI
+78 SVVRSI

-94 RRING
+94 RRINDA
-99 SDPNT
+99 DPNV

-113 KVRKVEVDELLREVL
+113 RVRKMEVAELLRDVV
-128 QPPKMPVK
+128 PIPKVPVRL
-136 VGEGVEVDVMNVEGN
+136 GEGVVVDVMNVEGS

-161 GKSHLAKVLASG
+161 GKSHLAKVLACG
-173 LAKAGCNVVVL
+173 LARAGCNVVVL

-193 GRRRNGEHSD
+193 GRRRNGERSE
-203 VSEFLKVL
+203 VSELLKVL
-211 MPGLNYQI
+211 MPGLNYQV
-219 PLASLTEEVL
+219 PLSTLSEEVL

-235 ALGLPQTSLRELLRL
+235 ALGLPQTSMRELLRI
-250 FRDLRKRGVLTF
+250 FRDLRKRGALTF
-262 ANLIR
+262 ANLLR

-294 FADEPQTEEGDWL
+294 FTDERREDEGDAL
-307 ERLFPTD
+307 ETLFPPD
-314 KGALV
+314 RGALV
-319 VFDMSRLGAIQRR
+319 VFDMSRLGALQRR

-403 NVFMFNMRN
+403 NVFIFNMRN
-412 GSDIDHLARNLEVDP
+412 GSDIDHLARNLEIDS
-427 ETLRSILPNLPPGQ
+427 ETLRSILPNLPQGM

-469 RTKVG
+469 RTKLG
-474 RMLQKV
+474 RLVQQC

>member
-14 LALSWDAELRLGD
+14 LALSWDADLRLGD

-32 EGDRRMLLQVI
+32 EDGRRILLQVI

-56 ILRDLSSSTIDE
+56 ILRELSGGTIDE
-68 VERLDPVEVE
+68 VERFDPVEVE
-78 SVIRSI
+78 SVVRSI

-94 RRING
+94 RRINDA
-99 SDPNT
+99 DPNV

-113 KVRKVEVDELLREVL
+113 RVRKVEVAELLRDVV
-128 QPPKMPVK
+128 PIPKVPVRL
-136 VGEGVEVDVMNVEGN
+136 GEGVVVDVMNVEGS

-173 LAKAGCNVVVL
+173 LARAGCNVVVL

-193 GRRRNGEHSD
+193 GRRRNGERSE
-203 VSEFLKVL
+203 VSEILKVL
-211 MPGLNYQI
+211 MPGLNYQV
-219 PLASLTEEVL
+219 PLSTLSEEVL

-235 ALGLPQTSLRELLRL
+235 ALGLPQTSMRELLRI
-250 FRDLRKRGVLTF
+250 FRDLRKRGALTF
-262 ANLIR
+262 ANLLR
-267 AVQSVPMN
+267 AVQSFPMN

-294 FADEPQTEEGDWL
+294 FTDERREDEGDAL
-307 ERLFPTD
+307 EALFPPD
-314 KGALV
+314 RGALV
-319 VFDMSRLGAIQRR
+319 VFDMSRLGALQRR

-377 RHIGISTVLITN
+377 RHVGISTVLITN

-403 NVFMFNMRN
+403 NVFIFNMRN
-412 GSDIDHLARNLEVDP
+412 GSDMEHLARNLEIDS
-427 ETLRSILPNLPPGQ
+427 ETLRSILPNLPQGT

-469 RTKVG
+469 RTKLG
-474 RMLQKV
+474 RLVQQC

>member
-14 LALSWDAELRLGD
+14 LALSWDADLRLGD

-32 EGDRRMLLQVI
+32 EDGRRILLQVI

-56 ILRDLSSSTIDE
+56 ILRELSGGTIDE
-68 VERLDPVEVE
+68 VERFDPVEVE
-78 SVIRSI
+78 SVVRSI

-94 RRING
+94 RRINDA
-99 SDPNT
+99 DPNV

-113 KVRKVEVDELLREVL
+113 RVRKMDVAELLRDVV
-128 QPPKMPVK
+128 PIPKVPVRL
-136 VGEGVEVDVMNVEGN
+136 GEGVVVDVMNVEGS

-173 LAKAGCNVVVL
+173 LARAGCNVVVL

-193 GRRRNGEHSD
+193 GRRRNGERSE
-203 VSEFLKVL
+203 VSEILKVL
-211 MPGLNYQI
+211 MPGLNYQV
-219 PLASLTEEVL
+219 PLSTLSEEVL

-235 ALGLPQTSLRELLRL
+235 ALGLPQTSMRELLRI
-250 FRDLRKRGVLTF
+250 FRDLRKRGALTF
-262 ANLIR
+262 ANLLR
-267 AVQSVPMN
+267 AVQSFPMN

-294 FADEPQTEEGDWL
+294 FTDERREGEGDAL
-307 ERLFPTD
+307 ETLFPPD
-314 KGALV
+314 RGALV
-319 VFDMSRLGAIQRR
+319 VFDMSRLGALQRR

-377 RHIGISTVLITN
+377 RHVGISTVLITN

-403 NVFMFNMRN
+403 NVFIFNMRN
-412 GSDIDHLARNLEVDP
+412 GSDMEHLARNLEIDS
-427 ETLRSILPNLPPGQ
+427 ETLRSILPNLPQGT

-469 RTKVG
+469 RTKLG
-474 RMLQKV
+474 RLLQQC

>member
-14 LALSWDAELRLGD
+14 LALSWDADLRLGD

-32 EGDRRMLLQVI
+32 EDGRRILLHVI

-56 ILRDLSSSTIDE
+56 ILRELSGGTVDE
-68 VERLDPVEVE
+68 VERFDPVEVE
-78 SVIRSI
+78 SVVRSI

-94 RRING
+94 RRINDA
-99 SDPNT
+99 DPNV

-113 KVRKVEVDELLREVL
+113 RVRKMEVAELLRDVV
-128 QPPKMPVK
+128 PIPKVPVRL
-136 VGEGVEVDVMNVEGN
+136 GEGVVVDVMNVEGS

-173 LAKAGCNVVVL
+173 LARAGCNVVVL

-193 GRRRNGEHSD
+193 GRRRNGERSE
-203 VSEFLKVL
+203 VSEILKVL
-211 MPGLNYQI
+211 MPGLNYQV
-219 PLASLTEEVL
+219 PLSTLSEEVL

-235 ALGLPQTSLRELLRL
+235 ALGLPQTSMRELLRI
-250 FRDLRKRGVLTF
+250 FRDLRKRGALTF
-262 ANLIR
+262 ANLLR
-267 AVQSVPMN
+267 AVQSFPMN

-294 FADEPQTEEGDWL
+294 FTDERREDEGDAL
-307 ERLFPTD
+307 KTLFPPD
-314 KGALV
+314 RGALV
-319 VFDMSRLGAIQRR
+319 VFDMSRLGALQRR

-377 RHIGISTVLITN
+377 RHVGISTVLITN

-403 NVFMFNMRN
+403 NVFIFNMRN
-412 GSDIDHLARNLEVDP
+412 GSDMDHLARNLEIDS
-427 ETLRSILPNLPPGQ
+427 ETLRSILPNLPQGT

-469 RTKVG
+469 RTKLG
-474 RMLQKV
+474 RLVQQC

>member
-1 MKVFRKSGDRVEL
+1 MKVFRKSGDKVEL
-14 LALSWDAELRLGD
+14 LALSWDASLRLGD
-27 YLVVE
+27 YLVAE
-32 EGDRRMLLQVI
+32 EDGRRILLQVI

-56 ILRDLSSSTIDE
+56 ILRDLSGSAIE
-68 VERLDPVEVE
+68 EAERLDPMDVV

-94 RRING
+94 RKVNNAEP
-99 SDPNT
+99 DV

-113 KVRKVEVDELLREVL
+113 RVRRVEVAELLREVV
-128 QPPKMPVK
+128 PVPKVPVEL
-136 VGEGVEVDVMNVEGN
+136 GEGVVVDAMNVEGS

-173 LAKAGCNVVVL
+173 LARAGCNVVVL

-193 GRRRNGEHSD
+193 GRRRNGERSE
-203 VSEFLKVL
+203 VSELMKVL
-211 MPGLNYQI
+211 TPGLNYQV
-219 PLASLTEEVL
+219 PLASLSDEVL

-235 ALGLPQTSLRELLRL
+235 ALGLPQTSMRELLKL
-250 FRDLRKRGVLTF
+250 FRDLRRRNALSF
-262 ANLIR
+262 ANLLR

-289 ESTGI
+289 DSTGL
-294 FADEPQTEEGDWL
+294 FTDDRQEAEGDQL
-307 ERLFPTD
+307 ETLFPPD
-314 KGALV
+314 RGVLV
-319 VFDMSRLGAIQRR
+319 VFDISKLGALQRR
-332 VFVEFLLSRL
+332 VFVEYLLSRL

-412 GSDIDHLARNLEVDP
+412 GSDIDHLARNLEIDP
-427 ETLRSILPNLPPGQ
+427 ETLRSILPNLPQGTA
-441 VLAWGKVVGRLPVV
+441 LAWGKVVGRLPVV
-455 FKVIDPDLMTLGRT
+455 FKVIDPYLMTLGRT
-469 RTKVG
+469 RTKLG
-474 RMLQKV
+474 RMVQCS

>member
-14 LALSWDAELRLGD
+14 LALSWDADLRLGD

-32 EGDRRMLLQVI
+32 EDGRRVLLQVI

-56 ILRDLSSSTIDE
+56 ILRELSGGTVDE
-68 VERLDPVEVE
+68 VERFDPVEVE
-78 SVIRSI
+78 SVVRSI

-94 RRING
+94 RRINNA
-99 SDPNT
+99 DPNV

-113 KVRKVEVDELLREVL
+113 RVRKVEVAELLRDVV
-128 QPPKMPVK
+128 PIPKVPVRL
-136 VGEGVEVDVMNVEGN
+136 GEGVVVDVMNVEGS

-161 GKSHLAKVLASG
+161 GKSHLAKILASG
-173 LAKAGCNVVVL
+173 LARAGCNVVVL

-193 GRRRNGEHSD
+193 GRRRNGERSE
-203 VSEFLKVL
+203 VSEILKVL
-211 MPGLNYQI
+211 MPGLNYQV
-219 PLASLTEEVL
+219 PLSTLSEEVL

-235 ALGLPQTSLRELLRL
+235 ALGLPQTSMRELLRI
-250 FRDLRKRGVLTF
+250 FRDLRKRGALTF
-262 ANLIR
+262 ANLLR
-267 AVQSVPMN
+267 AVQSFPMN

-294 FADEPQTEEGDWL
+294 FTDERREDEGDAL
-307 ERLFPTD
+307 ETLFPPD
-314 KGALV
+314 RGALV
-319 VFDMSRLGAIQRR
+319 VFDMSRLGALQRR

-377 RHIGISTVLITN
+377 RHVGISTVLITN

-403 NVFMFNMRN
+403 NVFIFNMRN
-412 GSDIDHLARNLEVDP
+412 GSDMDHLARNLEIDP
-427 ETLRSILPNLPPGQ
+427 ETLRSILPNLPQGT

-469 RTKVG
+469 RTKLG
-474 RMLQKV
+474 RLVQQC

>member
-1 MKVFRKSGDRVEL
+1 MKVFRKSGDKVEL
-14 LALSWDAELRLGD
+14 LALSWDTDLRLGD

-32 EGDRRMLLQVI
+32 EDGRRILLQVI

-56 ILRDLSSSTIDE
+56 ILRDLSSSTIEE
-68 VERLDPVEVE
+68 VERFDPVEVE

-94 RRING
+94 RRVNNA
-99 SDPNT
+99 DPNV

-113 KVRKVEVDELLREVL
+113 KVRKVEVADLLREAV
-128 QPPKMPVK
+128 PVPKVPVRL
-136 VGEGVEVDVMNVEGN
+136 GEGVLVDVMNVEGS

-173 LAKAGCNVVVL
+173 LARAGCNVVVL

-193 GRRRNGEHSD
+193 GRRRSGERSE
-203 VSEFLKVL
+203 VSELLKAL
-211 MPGLNYQI
+211 MPGLNYQV
-219 PLASLTEEVL
+219 PLATLSEEVL

-235 ALGLPQTSLRELLRL
+235 ALGLPQTSMRELLKL
-250 FRDLRKRGVLTF
+250 FRDLRKRGSLTF
-262 ANLIR
+262 ANLLR

-294 FADEPQTEEGDWL
+294 FTDERREGEGNWL
-307 ERLFPTD
+307 ETLFPPD
-314 KGALV
+314 RGALV
-319 VFDMSRLGAIQRR
+319 AFDMSRLGALQRR

-342 KELLLNDE
+342 KELLLNGE

-412 GSDIDHLARNLEVDP
+412 GSDIDHLARNLEIDP
-427 ETLRSILPNLPPGQ
+427 ETLRSILPNLSPGM
-441 VLAWGKVVGRLPVV
+441 VLAWGKVVGRLPVL
-455 FKVIDPDLMTLGRT
+455 FKVIDLDLMTLGRT
-469 RTKVG
+469 RTKLG
-474 RMLQKV
+474 RLVHQS

>member
-14 LALSWDAELRLGD
+14 LALSWDADLRLGD

-32 EGDRRMLLQVI
+32 EDGRRILLQVI

-56 ILRDLSSSTIDE
+56 ILRELSGGTIDE
-68 VERLDPVEVE
+68 VERFDPVEVE
-78 SVIRSI
+78 SVVRSI

-94 RRING
+94 RRINDA
-99 SDPNT
+99 DPNV

-113 KVRKVEVDELLREVL
+113 RVRKMDVAELLRDVV
-128 QPPKMPVK
+128 PIPKVPVRL
-136 VGEGVEVDVMNVEGN
+136 GEGVVVDVMNVEGS

-173 LAKAGCNVVVL
+173 LARAGCNVVVL

-193 GRRRNGEHSD
+193 GRRRNGERSE
-203 VSEFLKVL
+203 VSEILKVL
-211 MPGLNYQI
+211 MPGLNYQV
-219 PLASLTEEVL
+219 PLSTLSEEVL

-235 ALGLPQTSLRELLRL
+235 ALGLPQTSMRELLRI
-250 FRDLRKRGVLTF
+250 FRDLRKRGALTF
-262 ANLIR
+262 ANLLR

-294 FADEPQTEEGDWL
+294 FTDERREDEGDAL
-307 ERLFPTD
+307 EALFPPD
-314 KGALV
+314 RGALV
-319 VFDMSRLGAIQRR
+319 VFDMSRLGALQRR

-377 RHIGISTVLITN
+377 RHVGISTVLITN

-403 NVFMFNMRN
+403 NVFIFNMRN
-412 GSDIDHLARNLEVDP
+412 GSDMEHLARNLEIDS
-427 ETLRSILPNLPPGQ
+427 ETLRSILPNLPQGT

-469 RTKVG
+469 RTKLG
-474 RMLQKV
+474 RLVQQC

>member
-14 LALSWDAELRLGD
+14 LALSWDADLRLGD

-32 EGDRRMLLQVI
+32 EDGRRILLQVI

-56 ILRDLSSSTIDE
+56 ILRELSGGTIDE
-68 VERLDPVEVE
+68 VERFDPVEVE
-78 SVIRSI
+78 SVVRSI

-94 RRING
+94 RRINDA
-99 SDPNT
+99 DPNV

-113 KVRKVEVDELLREVL
+113 RVRKMDVAELLRDVV
-128 QPPKMPVK
+128 PIPKVPVRL
-136 VGEGVEVDVMNVEGN
+136 GEGVVVDVMNVEGS

-173 LAKAGCNVVVL
+173 LARAGCNVVVL

-193 GRRRNGEHSD
+193 GRRRNGERSE
-203 VSEFLKVL
+203 VSEILKVL
-211 MPGLNYQI
+211 MPGLNYQV
-219 PLASLTEEVL
+219 PLSTLSEEVL

-235 ALGLPQTSLRELLRL
+235 ALGLPQTSMRELLRI
-250 FRDLRKRGVLTF
+250 FRDLRKRGALTF
-262 ANLIR
+262 ANLLR
-267 AVQSVPMN
+267 AVQSFPMN

-294 FADEPQTEEGDWL
+294 FTDERREDEGDAL
-307 ERLFPTD
+307 EALFPPD
-314 KGALV
+314 RGALV
-319 VFDMSRLGAIQRR
+319 VFDMSRLGALQRR

-377 RHIGISTVLITN
+377 RHVGISTVLITN

-403 NVFMFNMRN
+403 NVFIFNMRN
-412 GSDIDHLARNLEVDP
+412 GSDMEHLARNLEIDS
-427 ETLRSILPNLPPGQ
+427 ETLRSILPNLPQGT

-469 RTKVG
+469 RTKLG
-474 RMLQKV
+474 RLLQQC

>member
-14 LALSWDAELRLGD
+14 LALSWDADLRLGD

-32 EGDRRMLLQVI
+32 EDGRRILLQVI

-56 ILRDLSSSTIDE
+56 ILRELSGGTIDE
-68 VERLDPVEVE
+68 VERFDPVEVE
-78 SVIRSI
+78 SVVRSI

-94 RRING
+94 RRINDA
-99 SDPNT
+99 DPNV

-113 KVRKVEVDELLREVL
+113 RVRKMEVAELLRDVV
-128 QPPKMPVK
+128 PIPKVPVGL
-136 VGEGVEVDVMNVEGN
+136 GEGVVVDVMNVEGS

-173 LAKAGCNVVVL
+173 LARAGCNVVVL

-193 GRRRNGEHSD
+193 GRRRNGERSE
-203 VSEFLKVL
+203 VSEILKVL
-211 MPGLNYQI
+211 MPGLNYQV
-219 PLASLTEEVL
+219 PLSTLSEEVL

-235 ALGLPQTSLRELLRL
+235 ALGLPQTSMRELLRI
-250 FRDLRKRGVLTF
+250 FRDLRKRGALTF
-262 ANLIR
+262 ANLLR
-267 AVQSVPMN
+267 AVHSFPMN

-294 FADEPQTEEGDWL
+294 FTDERREDEGDAL
-307 ERLFPTD
+307 EALFPPD
-314 KGALV
+314 RGALV
-319 VFDMSRLGAIQRR
+319 VFDMSRLGALQRR

-377 RHIGISTVLITN
+377 RHVGISTVLITN

-403 NVFMFNMRN
+403 NVFIFNMRN
-412 GSDIDHLARNLEVDP
+412 GSDMDHLARNLEIDS
-427 ETLRSILPNLPPGQ
+427 ETLRSILPNLPQGT

-469 RTKVG
+469 RTKLG
-474 RMLQKV
+474 RLVQQC